1 MLNWHDI
8 EQDFQQKN
16 IVYLI
21 FLENDTFIRSFL
33 EELWIHVLLKKGV
46 WHYLRETCVSPQ
58 WIKKTKLYLL
68 CILDSVEFIL
78 ELSKERSGLFA
89 LIAAAASNLSIKFKL
104 LNL

>member
-16 IVYLI
+16 IVFVI

-58 WIKKTKLYLL
+58 YLL
-68 CILDSVEFIL
+68 CILDSVKFIL
-78 ELSKERSGLFA
+78 EFSKERSGLFA
-89 LIAAAASNLSIKFKL
+89 LIAAAASNLSMKFKL